1 MAAAADAPSASS
13 GQSLYDRLGVDPKAT
28 GEQLRVAYRALALE
42 LHPDKAGDHARARFD
57 AVQEAWER
65 LRDEESRRKY
75 DAELLHERSTALRAS
90 TQLAAEDCD
99 IDEAEDGSV
108 TLVAPCRCGACFRVP
123 LVDVESAGAR
133 GLIVTCTDC
142 SLRAHISDSE

>member
-1 MAAAADAPSASS
+1 MSGAPQATNVWSCACAS
-13 GQSLYDRLGVDPKAT
+13 L
-28 GEQLRVAYRALALE
+28 VAQ
-42 LHPDKAGDHARARFD
+42 GDEARARFD

-65 LRDEESRRKY
+65 LRDEDSRRKY

-90 TQLAAEDCD
+90 TELAADDCD
-99 IDEAEDGSV
+99 VDEAEDGSV
-108 TLVAPCRCGACFRVP
+108 TLVAACRCGACFRVP

-142 SLRAHISDSE
+142 SLRAHITDSE